1 MESRK
6 RAHSHEDEPATVKKR
21 IVSATNGSP
30 RVNGTSV
37 EPEELDM
44 GRNLEVSNFCSHSE
58 LRGLK
63 PILVFSKRGYIP
75 THETLLSRERKESD
89 SNNRTGAAEE
99 HMRGGFSCLVCLLVA
114 GESQVLELTE
124 FPSLFFGLACGSNSI
139 VGQAGRFVRC
149 QS

>member
-6 RAHSHEDEPATVKKR
+6 RAHSHEDEPATVKKH

-44 GRNLEVSNFCSHSE
+44 GRNLEVLNSCSHSE

-63 PILVFSKRGYIP
+63 PILVFPKRGYIP
-75 THETLLSRERKESD
+75 THETLLSRERKASD
-89 SNNRTGAAEE
+89 SNNRTGAAEQ
-99 HMRGGFSCLVCLLVA
+99 HIRCGFICLVWLLVA
-114 GESQVLELTE
+114 SESQVLELIE
-124 FPSLFFGLACGSNSI
+124 PLS
-139 VGQAGRFVRC
+139 
-149 QS
+149 

>member
-44 GRNLEVSNFCSHSE
+44 GRNLEVLLNFCSHSE
-58 LRGLK
+58 L
-63 PILVFSKRGYIP
+63 
-75 THETLLSRERKESD
+75 
-89 SNNRTGAAEE
+89 
-99 HMRGGFSCLVCLLVA
+99 
-114 GESQVLELTE
+114 
-124 FPSLFFGLACGSNSI
+124 
-139 VGQAGRFVRC
+139 
-149 QS
+149 